1 MFDFDVVTGPTPAEL
16 AAMRRAEKTASA
28 ARPADA
34 ARRPAEPAAPA
45 RDDAAQST
53 SR

>member
-16 AAMRRAEKTASA
+16 AATRRAEQA
-28 ARPADA
+28 AVAHPADA

-45 RDDAAQST
+45 HDDAAQST